1 MLRKS
6 ARIATRAAGFI
17 LFSFL
22 LVAMTLILARAI
34 SLRDGPPLDWWHT
47 EVIAAEF
54 QVADENAVTSLEQYL
69 EREEQVF
76 SQLQAMVETHAGQ
89 DPRQQLNRYVK
100 DNHSYPEKAGVNL
113 NRSAVLQPA
122 SIRGGV
128 LLLHGMTDSPYT
140 MRHLATMFQEQG
152 LYVLNLRLPGHGTV
166 PAELDRLSWQ
176 DWYEPVRFAAK
187 HVTEQIENDQPFYL
201 VGYSNGGALALK
213 YSMDSLD
220 DDGTRTPD
228 HVFLL
233 SPMIGVD
240 PLARFSQLFNWVGYF
255 DYFRQSRWL
264 ETYPEYDPHKYNSFP
279 LHAALQ
285 SYLLTTSVKEQL
297 QRVEKNGRLQQ
308 MPPFLTFQSLVDK
321 TVVTSA
327 IWETLYEK
335 VPDNGSELVIFD
347 ANRLGVLDEF
357 VLPRHKI
364 LLNRIMNESS
374 GNYAVS
380 VITNRAADE
389 RKVLELKQRSGVPG
403 FTGQPL
409 EYAWPDDVYSLSHVA
424 LPFPIDDPVY
434 GLAPDEQGGAYP
446 QIGKVFMV
454 GEAGALILP
463 ATLSQRLRSNPFYGY
478 MEDRLKAAVNK
489 AR

>member
-1 MLRKS
+1 
-6 ARIATRAAGFI
+6 
-17 LFSFL
+17 
-22 LVAMTLILARAI
+22 MTLILARAI

-128 LLLHGMTDSPYT
+128 LLLHGM
-140 MRHLATMFQEQG
+140 
-152 LYVLNLRLPGHGTV
+152 
-166 PAELDRLSWQ
+166 ELDRLSWQ

-285 SYLLTTSVKEQL
+285 SYLLTTAVKEQL